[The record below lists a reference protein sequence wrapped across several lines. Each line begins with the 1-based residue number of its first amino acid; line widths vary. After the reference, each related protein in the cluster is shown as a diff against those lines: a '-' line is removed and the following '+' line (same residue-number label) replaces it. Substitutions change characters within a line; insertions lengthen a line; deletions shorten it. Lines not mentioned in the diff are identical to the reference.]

1 MTNTTPSLN
10 AALLERLQ
18 SALDHASELLESDA
32 PSDAETL
39 AKAIV
44 QVARAVGSVGEL
56 EALYDE
62 RATGS
67 EDVQA
72 ARRELTRR
80 LDRIAETAYEI
91 GLGEGSPS

>member
-1 MTNTTPSLN
+1 MTNTPPSLN

-18 SALDHASELLESDA
+18 SAVDHASELLKGDA

-56 EALYDE
+56 ETLYDE

-67 EDVQA
+67 EDIQA

-80 LDRIAETAYEI
+80 LDRIAEAAYKI
-91 GLGEGSPS
+91 GLGEGAQS